1 MRQIWRPYSQI
12 ASPDLI
18 RGYDSFAFFHNI
30 ETVRRKVLQ
39 DLSAAGR
46 PANLNPIDFV
56 RGPQSKMHPQVILR
70 EIAAA
75 AANLIDLGERACNH
89 SHLRTQTESVAA
101 RADELNCDP
110 VVGTGPFIVE
120 NHGRT
125 VDVFDHNIDSAIVIE
140 IPKRRAPTGLW
151 DGHGS
156 TDGIADIGE
165 RAIPLVQ
172 EHEFALT
179 VLRPR
184 DQRVDLGVYVS
195 VD

>member
-75 AANLIDLGERACNH
+75 AANFINLRERACNH

-101 RADELNCDP
+101 RADQLNCDP

-125 VDVFDHNIDSAIVIE
+125 IDVFDHNIDSAIVIE
-140 IPKRRAPTGLW
+140 IPKSRAPAGLW
-151 DGHGS
+151 DGHG
-156 TDGIADIGE
+156 GNGGNADIRG
-165 RAIPLVQ
+165 RAIPPGQ
-172 EHEFALT
+172 GHEIALT
-179 VLRPR
+179 GLRAR
-184 DQRVDLGVYVS
+184 D
-195 VD
+195 